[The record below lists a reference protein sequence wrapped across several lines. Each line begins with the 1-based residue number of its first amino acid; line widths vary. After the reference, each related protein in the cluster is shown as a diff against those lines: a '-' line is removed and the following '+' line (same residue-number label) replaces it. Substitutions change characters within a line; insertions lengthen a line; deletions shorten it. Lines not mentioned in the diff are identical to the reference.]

1 MQGKSNIF
9 FYEAFEFVLEF
20 FVKNVLDF
28 ELKIDLIFFRLGIRT
43 RLFLVVVVVLL
54 KFTEILSDVL
64 LGRLELNT
72 LLVYEVPHWLY
83 HLLSEFIQI

>member
-1 MQGKSNIF
+1 MQGKSSIF

-72 LLVYEVPHWLY
+72 LLVYEVPH
-83 HLLSEFIQI
+83 